1 MRRPALAFL
10 AALATAGCTA
20 QSHQSRTTSA
30 DPAPPAE
37 AGGQSTPR
45 GGSSPVPVLIG
56 VAIGVGLILFL
67 LSDEG
72 GGGGA
77 AFLPAS

>member
-1 MRRPALAFL
+1 MRRPTLAFL
-10 AALATAGCTA
+10 AAAGYTAR
-20 QSHQSRTTSA
+20 SHQARRTPT
-30 DPAPPAE
+30 DPAPAAD
-37 AGGQSTPR
+37 AGAQGAPR

-72 GGGGA
+72 GGGGSA
-77 AFLPAS
+77 LLPPA

>member
-1 MRRPALAFL
+1 MRRAILALLVVAV
-10 AALATAGCTA
+10 AGCA
-20 QSHQSRTTSA
+20 QREASA
-30 DPAPPAE
+30 PAAAVTDAS
-37 AGGQSTPR
+37 AGHDAPR

-77 AFLPAS
+77 AFLPPV